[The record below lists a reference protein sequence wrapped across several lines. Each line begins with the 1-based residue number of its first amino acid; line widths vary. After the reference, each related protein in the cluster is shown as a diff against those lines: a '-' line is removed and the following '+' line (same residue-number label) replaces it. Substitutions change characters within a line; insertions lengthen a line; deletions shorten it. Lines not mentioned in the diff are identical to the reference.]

1 MNSLSSICQFF
12 STAFFMM
19 WCAKRGFKRPFIIA
33 ILIVVSSVIG
43 YVGVYY
49 LNIPHLTWLI
59 IGITIWFGL
68 GTGVYYIPWSVYVFL
83 ADVDEVLTGRR
94 REGLYAGAMVMA
106 GKLMRATVVF
116 CLGLSSVCLV
126 LSQAFIINQPVQ

>member
-1 MNSLSSICQFF
+1 MLVC
-12 STAFFMM
+12 T
-19 WCAKRGFKRPFIIA
+19 
-33 ILIVVSSVIG
+33 ILIF
-43 YVGVYY
+43 
-49 LNIPHLTWLI
+49 PHLTWLI

-68 GTGVYYIPWSVYVFL
+68 GTGGVYYIPWSVYVFL

-116 CLGLSSVCLV
+116 LSGGLSSVCLV
-126 LSQAFIINQPVQ
+126 FESGIHHQSASAVNAINGVMIFGVAGMALIGIYFSVKNEIR